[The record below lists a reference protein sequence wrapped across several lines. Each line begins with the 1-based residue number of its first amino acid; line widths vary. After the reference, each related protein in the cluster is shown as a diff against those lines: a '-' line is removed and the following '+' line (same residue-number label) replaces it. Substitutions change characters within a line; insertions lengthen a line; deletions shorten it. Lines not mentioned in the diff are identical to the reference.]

1 MSESDIRRDSDEPG
15 DFIEAQDSDY
25 EPAPRVYDED
35 DLPVD
40 EDEDAEDEVVP
51 DDDRRVPLD
60 PYDAGIA

>member
-1 MSESDIRRDSDEPG
+1 MSESDIRRDSDGPDE
-15 DFIEAQDSDY
+15 FIEAQDGDY
-25 EPAPRVYDED
+25 EPEPRVYDED

-60 PYDAGIA
+60 PDDAGIA